1 MGSKITKENKN
12 TISYPDGSTFIG
24 WLFLIIYN
32 HYFNIGDAINNLK
45 EGHGIFIDKDQNRYE
60 GEWVNDMK
68 HGKGTM
74 YMKNGELYI
83 GDW

>member
-1 MGSKITKENKN
+1 M
-12 TISYPDGSTFIG
+12 
-24 WLFLIIYN
+24 
-32 HYFNIGDAINNLK
+32 INNLK
-45 EGHGIFIDKDQNRYE
+45 EGHGIFIDKEQNRYE
-60 GEWVNDMK
+60 GEWINDMK